1 MLEPLLC
8 GDDMAII
15 NFVYGIMGKAWDILF
30 NDFVLFTDSFSGVDV
45 TFGAVVICLL
55 VLFYVIYKLVG
66 A

>member
-1 MLEPLLC
+1 M
-8 GDDMAII
+8 DII

-30 NDFVLFTDSFSGVDV
+30 NDFVLFTDSFSGADV